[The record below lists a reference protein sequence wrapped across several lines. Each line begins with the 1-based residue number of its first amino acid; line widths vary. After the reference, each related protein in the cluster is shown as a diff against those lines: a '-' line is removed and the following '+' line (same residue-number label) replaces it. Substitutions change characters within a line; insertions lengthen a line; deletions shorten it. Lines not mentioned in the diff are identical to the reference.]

1 MTASPSAPKFDATLL
16 ATGRLRTDYADTVL
30 TITLDRPEIRNAQLP
45 QTWQALAHIGS
56 RLPGDTRVVVVRG
69 AGKSFSAGLDRSA
82 FSVGPD
88 SMLSQLARQP
98 GAVADE
104 QIAGF
109 QAGFSWLSDPAFVSV
124 AAVAGYAV
132 GAGFQL
138 ALACDLILA
147 ADDAQF
153 AMAEVTL
160 GLVPDL
166 GGTTRLIGAVG
177 RQRALEICAT
187 GRRVGAAEAVRIGIA
202 LAAVPAAELPDS
214 VADLV
219 AALTAADTD
228 TVRAVTRLI
237 SGAAERSIGEQLAA
251 EREEQIG
258 RLRALM
264 SAAESVT

>member
-1 MTASPSAPKFDATLL
+1 MTASPSAPTFDATLL
-16 ATGRLRTDYADTVL
+16 AAGRLRTDYAGGVL

-56 RLPGDTRVVVVRG
+56 RLPGETRVVIVRG
-69 AGKSFSAGLDRSA
+69 AGASFSAGLDRSA
-82 FSVGPD
+82 FAAGSD
-88 SMLSQLARQP
+88 SLLSRLARQP

-109 QAGFSWLSDPAFVSV
+109 QAGFSWLSDPAFISV
-124 AAVAGYAV
+124 AAVSGHAI

-138 ALACDLILA
+138 ALACDLVLV

-153 AMAEVTL
+153 SMAEVTL
-160 GLVPDL
+160 GLTPDL
-166 GGTTRLIGAVG
+166 GGTGRLIGAVG
-177 RQRALEICAT
+177 RQRALEICVT

-202 LAAVPAAELPDS
+202 LMSVPAADLGEA

-219 AALTAADTD
+219 AALTAPDAN
-228 TVRAVTRLI
+228 TVRAVSRLI
-237 SGAAERSIGEQLAA
+237 SGAAERSIGQQLAA
-251 EREEQIG
+251 ERDEQIG

-264 SAAESVT
+264 SAVQE